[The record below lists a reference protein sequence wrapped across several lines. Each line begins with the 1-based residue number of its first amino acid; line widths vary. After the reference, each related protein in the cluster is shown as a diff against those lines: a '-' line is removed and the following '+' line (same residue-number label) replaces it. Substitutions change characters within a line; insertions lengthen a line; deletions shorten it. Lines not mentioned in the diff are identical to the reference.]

1 MAQGGVTGL
10 SAYDRAH
17 ELAKD
22 LSRTEEYRNYV
33 EAKSKLEKD
42 QKNVEMLEQFRHQ
55 QWEVQMAQ
63 VAGQEVD
70 EAKVQQLEK
79 LYQVLSL
86 NPIIN
91 EFLNTEYRFA
101 RLMADIQKILADA
114 VPAWFDF
121 GGRRELMN

>member
-1 MAQGGVTGL
+1 M

-17 ELAKD
+17 ELARD

-33 EAKSKLEKD
+33 ESKTKLEQD

-91 EFLNTEYRFA
+91 EFLNAEYRFA

-121 GGRRELMN
+121 GGRRELIN